1 MPIANQHAPLFVPKS
16 IRERLEAGEERD
28 WLNGLKQWL
37 GLMAL
42 FQMIIGNAR
51 TEMMNMM
58 KPDVAG
64 EPLQD
69 FGQFVK

>member
-16 IRERLEAGEERD
+16 VRERLEAGEECD
-28 WLNGLKQWL
+28 WFDGLKQRL
-37 GLMAL
+37 SLVAL
-42 FQMIIGNAR
+42 LKMVIWNAR
-51 TEMMNMM
+51 AEMMNMM
-58 KPDVAG
+58 ETNVAG